1 MQRCPQTLEFLP
13 SPPLPPWAYGQY
25 IHRKNPEKI
34 ERPWKGQYLPLVDLV
49 VFDIV
54 FLQKKKK
61 KRLAYYPNS
70 GAFLLWLSS
79 SWLSNFIG
87 GSILPVK
94 PRMKPVN
101 NTTTQI
107 RKSIGPPPPPP
118 YPIKNWLNNKRHP
131 GEWFVQESR
140 FLYNM
145 RFKIYGLV
153 WTGPNVYH
161 KRQTSNKEP
170 FIAFPSSPRA

>member
-61 KRLAYYPNS
+61 KNDLPITLTVAR
-70 GAFLLWLSS
+70 SS
-79 SWLSNFIG
+79 YNLVRRDWV
-87 GSILPVK
+87 IL
-94 PRMKPVN
+94 
-101 NTTTQI
+101 
-107 RKSIGPPPPPP
+107 
-118 YPIKNWLNNKRHP
+118 
-131 GEWFVQESR
+131 
-140 FLYNM
+140 
-145 RFKIYGLV
+145 
-153 WTGPNVYH
+153 
-161 KRQTSNKEP
+161 
-170 FIAFPSSPRA
+170 